1 MKKIVLNSLIILL
14 FFSLGFTTEYADD
27 IDISVNNEELVLEQP
42 VKVEEGELL
51 VPARIILEELGAE
64 VKWDAEKR
72 IASGVM
78 GDFQVEL
85 PINSSEVKIDGEVE
99 EWDVPLKIINNS
111 TYAPARPLIEAL
123 GAFMQWNEEANTIEI
138 TTPEGFNPENWDD
151 EGEPPLNVAY
161 PPSSEYS
168 IYGSPLFVF
177 GTTRSYSQVD
187 VTVNEEPVEKL
198 DLRTGNFL
206 TLVDVPREEEFM
218 IEVEADSAEGTT
230 SVERSVIY
238 PTFWEE
244 MPYEPLKLHSA
255 HLKPD
260 EDQVLGAGDSL
271 TVAVQGS
278 PGAEAEFRIGDEGEK
293 VEMTEVEDPPWPLKG
308 EGIYTGTYTVD
319 DEDVPYSG
327 ISEPKPVTVTLRRE
341 GEQVTRELPG
351 KVSLLAETPYKVVE
365 VKEQPE
371 LKAYGWLRSAQA
383 DSFRLHANTRGGTV
397 HSLSAVDYLVEGTRF
412 EAVGA
417 AGDYYRVKL
426 GEEESFFLHKNAV
439 RELEVEDTLR
449 SSLPGIDIRE
459 TGETVSLR
467 FNTTERIPF
476 LIEEGRKNLE
486 LNLYGVEKEEFVSIP
501 PGIPGSI
508 EGLNVENFEEGA
520 ADWVTVNIKLEEE
533 ISGFQCTWEG
543 TELVIDISKPPQVS
557 EDSPLKNKTIVVD
570 PGHGGTNQG
579 ALGPGDI
586 HEKDA
591 VLEMSLFLR
600 DLLREEGAQ
609 VIMTRKEDENVDL
622 YGRTLKMSEYDAD
635 LFISVHANAHAHGA
649 QAVETHGLMT
659 LYDYEH
665 NEKLAEIL
673 LNRMEKEMELP
684 ATWTWRRKLAVLRH
698 SEVPSVLI
706 EAGYMKHP
714 EDNWYILHPRGQKE
728 FARAMKEGIKEY
740 FLSF

>member
-1 MKKIVLNSLIILL
+1 M
-14 FFSLGFTTEYADD
+14 
-27 IDISVNNEELVLEQP
+27 
-42 VKVEEGELL
+42 
-51 VPARIILEELGAE
+51 
-64 VKWDAEKR
+64 
-72 IASGVM
+72 
-78 GDFQVEL
+78 
-85 PINSSEVKIDGEVE
+85 
-99 EWDVPLKIINNS
+99 
-111 TYAPARPLIEAL
+111 
-123 GAFMQWNEEANTIEI
+123 
-138 TTPEGFNPENWDD
+138 
-151 EGEPPLNVAY
+151 
-161 PPSSEYS
+161 
-168 IYGSPLFVF
+168 
-177 GTTRSYSQVD
+177 
-187 VTVNEEPVEKL
+187 
-198 DLRTGNFL
+198 
-206 TLVDVPREEEFM
+206 
-218 IEVEADSAEGTT
+218 
-230 SVERSVIY
+230 
-238 PTFWEE
+238 
-244 MPYEPLKLHSA
+244 
-255 HLKPD
+255 
-260 EDQVLGAGDSL
+260 
-271 TVAVQGS
+271 
-278 PGAEAEFRIGDEGEK
+278 
-293 VEMTEVEDPPWPLKG
+293 
-308 EGIYTGTYTVD
+308 
-319 DEDVPYSG
+319 
-327 ISEPKPVTVTLRRE
+327 
-341 GEQVTRELPG
+341 
-351 KVSLLAETPYKVVE
+351 VE

-543 TELVIDISKPPQVS
+543 TELVLDISKPPQVS

-622 YGRTLKMSEYDAD
+622 YGRTLKMSEYDSD